1 MEDSNPI
8 GNDTSRRENGG
19 QCISHLYPIE
29 LAEAFLSPSPF
40 LHALTE
46 KQQPDSHMECKKV
59 QNSDESM
66 AELKQES
73 SDEFSTTEASS
84 FVTQNLTEKNVVSV
98 VELAGQK
105 PPWDL
110 SERPKPTA
118 LTIAETQPS
127 LKQSSE
133 PCVIGE
139 TPAIYC

>member
-19 QCISHLYPIE
+19 QCISRLYPIE

-40 LHALTE
+40 LHAWTE
-46 KQQPDSHMECKKV
+46 KKQQESHMECKKV
-59 QNSDESM
+59 QNSNAST
-66 AELKQES
+66 AELKQEGS
-73 SDEFSTTEASS
+73 GEFSTEASS
-84 FVTQNLTEKNVVSV
+84 FVTENLKEKNVVSE
-98 VELAGQK
+98 VELAAQK
-105 PPWDL
+105 PLWDL
-110 SERPKPTA
+110 SEPLKPTA
-118 LTIAETQPS
+118 VTMAEAKPS